1 MREDGRNLEDLRD
14 VNMITGAQGFAEGSV
29 IIETGLTRVLCSVS
43 LDKDVPPFL
52 RGTGKGWLTAEYSML
67 PRSTMTRTPRET
79 RPRGRTQEIQRLIGR
94 SLRSALDLNLLGEVT
109 LTVDCDVLQA
119 DGGTR
124 TAAITGGYVALEIA
138 VSNLISSNVIN
149 SNPIRRTIA
158 ATSVGLL
165 DGDIM
170 LDLNYEEDHRADVDF
185 NIVMTD
191 KGEFIELQG
200 TAEAGVFSPAE
211 LYQIIALGEKGLTKL
226 FKIQK
231 QAISKV

>member
-14 VNMITGAQGFAEGSV
+14 VNMITGVQGFAEGSV

-43 LDKDVPPFL
+43 LDEDVPHFL
-52 RGTGKGWLTAEYSML
+52 RGTDKGWLTAEYSML

-79 RPRGRTQEIQRLIGR
+79 RPKGRTQEIQRLIGR
-94 SLRSALDLNLLGEVT
+94 SLRSALDLNLLGELT

-138 VSNLISSNVIN
+138 IANLISRKVIK

-158 ATSVGLL
+158 ATSVGLV

-200 TAEAGVFSPAE
+200 TAEAGVFSRTE
-211 LYQIIALGEKGLTKL
+211 LDQIIALGEKGLAKL
-226 FKIQK
+226 FKAQK
-231 QAISKV
+231 QAISKT